1 MNTNLIHNNMKKITL
16 FISFIF
22 SGIIFSQTLEMPNI
36 PAEGVNYETLTF
48 DSYLTIPTTGPWD
61 FSNITAQF
69 QESDI
74 EMIPI
79 ASTEYSGQY
88 PNSTHVKTSMF
99 GTQLVEQFPGFTES
113 GYTYNGE
120 NSVIITNY
128 STPLVLHPY
137 PFSVGDTHS
146 DGIYDVPFTC
156 NGCPPAMYRDHEIT
170 SEAVASGSVTMPD
183 GTVYENVVL
192 VNHVA
197 VFSDGQTG
205 SSPCII
211 TRNSSFLWAED
222 LGIPLVETYTQS
234 YGTFCPP
241 LATEN
246 FSRFYEGQTEI
257 VDECEG
263 ILYSLPYLYDF
274 QDASIWDCNYF
285 YDSDNDGNSW
295 GIGVMDEDG
304 DGLNNNRFAVSAS
317 WISGIGAVSPDNW
330 IIVGPIDLTQVTDA
344 NMTWDVRGIDSSWC
358 QENYTVYVG
367 TEPTPSNLTAS
378 SISYNET
385 ILAFGPMADACG
397 VSWAS
402 RSLDISAASG
412 TEAYIGFRHHAVSD
426 MFQLHIDDLAVT
438 SESLSTGDLPIENL
452 NYHYDNDLDKL
463 FINSDEILSN
473 IKIYDLLG
481 KEVISKAIN
490 INSASIDL
498 TNLKDAIYIVNV
510 KSRNSRTS
518 TFKIVKN

>member
-1 MNTNLIHNNMKKITL
+1 MKKITL

-74 EMIPI
+74 EMVPI
-79 ASTEYSGQY
+79 ADTEYSGQY

-99 GTQLVEQFPGFTES
+99 GSQLVVQFPGFTET

-137 PFSVGDTHS
+137 PFSVGDIHS

-183 GTVYENVVL
+183 GTIYENVVL
-192 VNHVA
+192 VNHTA

-234 YGTFCPP
+234 YGISCPP
-241 LATEN
+241 LDTEN
-246 FSRFYEGQTEI
+246 FSRFYEGQSEI

-304 DGLNNNRFAVSAS
+304 DGLNNNRYAL
-317 WISGIGAVSPDNW
+317 SGNV
-330 IIVGPIDLTQVTDA
+330 L
-344 NMTWDVRGIDSSWC
+344 
-358 QENYTVYVG
+358 
-367 TEPTPSNLTAS
+367 
-378 SISYNET
+378 
-385 ILAFGPMADACG
+385 
-397 VSWAS
+397 
-402 RSLDISAASG
+402 
-412 TEAYIGFRHHAVSD
+412 
-426 MFQLHIDDLAVT
+426 
-438 SESLSTGDLPIENL
+438 
-452 NYHYDNDLDKL
+452 KL
-463 FINSDEILSN
+463 I
-473 IKIYDLLG
+473 
-481 KEVISKAIN
+481 
-490 INSASIDL
+490 
-498 TNLKDAIYIVNV
+498 
-510 KSRNSRTS
+510 
-518 TFKIVKN
+518 

>member
-257 VDECEG
+257 VDECEAYYTHYLTYMIFKMHQYG
-263 ILYSLPYLYDF
+263 IAIIFTILIMMAILGVL
-274 QDASIWDCNYF
+274 
-285 YDSDNDGNSW
+285 GSW
-295 GIGVMDEDG
+295 MKTEMD
-304 DGLNNNRFAVSAS
+304 LT
-317 WISGIGAVSPDNW
+317 I
-330 IIVGPIDLTQVTDA
+330 IDLRFQ
-344 NMTWDVRGIDSSWC
+344 
-358 QENYTVYVG
+358 
-367 TEPTPSNLTAS
+367 
-378 SISYNET
+378 
-385 ILAFGPMADACG
+385 
-397 VSWAS
+397 
-402 RSLDISAASG
+402 
-412 TEAYIGFRHHAVSD
+412 HH
-426 MFQLHIDDLAVT
+426 
-438 SESLSTGDLPIENL
+438 G
-452 NYHYDNDLDKL
+452 
-463 FINSDEILSN
+463 
-473 IKIYDLLG
+473 
-481 KEVISKAIN
+481 
-490 INSASIDL
+490 
-498 TNLKDAIYIVNV
+498 
-510 KSRNSRTS
+510 
-518 TFKIVKN
+518 

>member
-1 MNTNLIHNNMKKITL
+1 MKKITL
-16 FISFIF
+16 FLSFLL
-22 SGIIFSQTLEMPNI
+22 SGIIFAQTLEMPNI
-36 PAEGVNYETLTF
+36 PDEGVNYETLTL
-48 DSYLTIPTTGPWD
+48 DSYLTISTTGPWD
-61 FSNITAQF
+61 FSSLNPVN
-69 QESDI
+69 ESDI
-74 EMIPI
+74 EMVPI
-79 ASTEYSGQY
+79 ADTQYSGQY
-88 PNSTHVKTSMF
+88 PNSTHLKTSMF

-128 STPLVLHPY
+128 STPLVIHPY

-183 GTVYENVVL
+183 GTTYENVVL

-197 VFSDGQTG
+197 IFSDGQVG

-246 FSRFYEGQTEI
+246 FSRFYAGQSEI
-257 VDECEG
+257 VDECPD
-263 ILYSLPYLYDF
+263 LYSLPYLYDF
-274 QDASIWDCNYF
+274 QDASVWDCNYF
-285 YDSDNDGNSW
+285 YDSDSDGNSW

-304 DGLNNNRFAVSAS
+304 DGLNNNRYALSESYINNV
-317 WISGIGAVSPDNW
+317 GALSPDNW

-344 NMTWDVRGIDSSWC
+344 NMTWNVRGLDASWC
-358 QENYTVYVG
+358 QENYSVYVG
-367 TEPTPSNLTAS
+367 TEPNPSNLTAS

-385 ILAFGPMADACG
+385 IVSGPMADACG

-426 MFQLHIDDLAVT
+426 MYQLHIDDLAVT
-438 SESLSTGDLPIENL
+438 SESLGSNDFTIENL
-452 NYHYDNDLDKL
+452 NYYYDNDSRNLK
-463 FINSDEILSN
+463 IESDEELLM
-473 IKIYDLLG
+473 IKFYDLIG
-481 KEVISKAIN
+481 REVLSKSLNGNN
-490 INSASIDL
+490 ISIDL
-498 TNLKDAIYIVNV
+498 TTFKDAIYIVKV
-510 KSRNSRTS
+510 NSISLKTK
-518 TFKIVKN
+518 TFKIAIN